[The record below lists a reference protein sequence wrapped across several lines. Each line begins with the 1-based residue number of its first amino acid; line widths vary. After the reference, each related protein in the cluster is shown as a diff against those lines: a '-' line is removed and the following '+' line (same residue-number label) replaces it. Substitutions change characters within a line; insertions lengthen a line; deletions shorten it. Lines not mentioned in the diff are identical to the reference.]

1 MDVME
6 TIRARYSEVSSVQ
19 KRIADYCLEHPD
31 KASFQTLREFAQT
44 THTTDATV
52 LKFCSNMGCQGFLA
66 FRRQL
71 QEYVRMRLSPNEKVR
86 MSLARSTD
94 ANDTCRKIIDGEKR
108 GLDMTFQYLDMES
121 FMQIVYRLNHARR
134 IFVVGHHLTR
144 IVADFFLYQLKRI
157 GREAH
162 LVDTSDKKKTC
173 DRLLHATKEDVFVL
187 ISIPVYAELTIQ
199 LAQHLREAEITSIS
213 ITDSLTSPVAQA
225 CEMSLTCNTE
235 HDVLFNSVSSMIAMI
250 EVLTSGLLL
259 SDRERFL
266 TAQERLERL
275 EEKLG
280 IPQKDQQFVRTDI
293 QRQTLK

>member
-1 MDVME
+1 
-6 TIRARYSEVSSVQ
+6 
-19 KRIADYCLEHPD
+19 
-31 KASFQTLREFAQT
+31 
-44 THTTDATV
+44 
-52 LKFCSNMGCQGFLA
+52 
-66 FRRQL
+66 
-71 QEYVRMRLSPNEKVR
+71 MRLSPNEKVR

-94 ANDTCRKIIDGEKR
+94 ASDTCRKIVDSEKR

-235 HDVLFNSVSSMIAMI
+235 HDVLFNSVSSVIAMI

>member
-1 MDVME
+1 MDIME
-6 TIRARYSEVSSVQ
+6 TIRSRYSEVSSVQ

-108 GLDMTFQYLDMES
+108 GLDMTFQYLDMER
-121 FMQIVYRLNHARR
+121 FVQIVYRLNHARR
-134 IFVVGHHLTR
+134 IFVAGHHLTR

-162 LVDTSDKKKTC
+162 LVDTSDKKQTC
-173 DRLLHATKEDVFVL
+173 DQLLHATKEDVFVL

-199 LAQHLREAEITSIS
+199 LAQHLRQAGITCIS

-225 CEMSLTCNTE
+225 CDMSLTCNTE
-235 HDVLFNSVSSMIAMI
+235 HDVFFNSVTSMIAMI
-250 EVLTSGLLL
+250 EVLASGLLL

-266 TAQERLERL
+266 TAQARLEQL

-280 IPQKDQQFVRTDI
+280 IPQKDQQFVHTDI

>member
-1 MDVME
+1 MLFTLGFGDGTQDV
-6 TIRARYSEVSSVQ
+6 EV
-19 KRIADYCLEHPD
+19 PD
-31 KASFQTLREFAQT
+31 RNLLYTL
-44 THTTDATV
+44 
-52 LKFCSNMGCQGFLA
+52 L
-66 FRRQL
+66 
-71 QEYVRMRLSPNEKVR
+71 PNNVKYGLTGEAEVK
-86 MSLARSTD
+86 
-94 ANDTCRKIIDGEKR
+94 KII
-108 GLDMTFQYLDMES
+108 
-121 FMQIVYRLNHARR
+121 YRLNHARR
-134 IFVVGHHLTR
+134 IFVAGHHLTR
-144 IVADFFLYQLKRI
+144 IVADFFLYHLKRI

-162 LVDTSDKKKTC
+162 LVDTSDKKQTC
-173 DRLLHATKEDVFVL
+173 DQLLHATKEDVFVL

-235 HDVLFNSVSSMIAMI
+235 HDVFFNSVSSMIAMI
-250 EVLTSGLLL
+250 EMLTSGLLL

>member
-1 MDVME
+1 MDIME
-6 TIRARYSEVSSVQ
+6 TIRARYSEISSVQ

-31 KASFQTLREFAQT
+31 AASFQTLREFAQT

-52 LKFCSNMGCQGFLA
+52 LKFCSN
-66 FRRQL
+66 
-71 QEYVRMRLSPNEKVR
+71 RMRLSPNEKVR

-94 ANDTCRKIIDGEKR
+94 ANDTCRKIIDSEKR

-199 LAQHLREAEITSIS
+199 LAQHLRETEITSIS

>member
-1 MDVME
+1 MTNIKFNLSKPTPPMMPRLGKGTECVQLLLSQVSKDMHQPLVPMLFPILGAHVSGAE
-6 TIRARYSEVSSVQ
+6 FMYPDQSWKEMCGMLANLVADSGAGKGQLSGLVEALCRDFRAHDEEELA
-19 KRIADYCLEHPD
+19 KLNPD
-31 KASFQTLREFAQT
+31 F
-44 THTTDATV
+44 
-52 LKFCSNMGCQGFLA
+52 
-66 FRRQL
+66 
-71 QEYVRMRLSPNEKVR
+71 
-86 MSLARSTD
+86 SL
-94 ANDTCRKIIDGEKR
+94 
-108 GLDMTFQYLDMES
+108 ES

-162 LVDTSDKKKTC
+162 LVDTSDKKQTC